1 MITKQSL
8 DFLSELQQNN
18 NRPWFE
24 ANKASYIK
32 TKKEV
37 EALVKKVESNLNKV
51 DNIEF
56 SKLYRIYRDVRFSK
70 NKLPYK
76 GFLGGYYRRFG
87 NDRRGSYTF
96 DIQPNGK
103 SIVGGG
109 FFGPNTDD
117 LLRIR
122 KEFEMDS
129 SYIER
134 ITADPTF
141 VDFFGELKGSA
152 LKTAPRGFDKN
163 HPNIKWL
170 RMKQFLAFRNF
181 SDDEIIHK
189 NFPDQMTESFIAIRP
204 FFDFMTD
211 VLTTDTN
218 GVSIL

>member
-1 MITKQSL
+1 MISKYSL
-8 DFLSELQQNN
+8 DFLTKLQLNN

-24 ANKASYIK
+24 AHKEDYLR
-32 TKKEV
+32 TKKDI
-37 EALVKKVESNLNKV
+37 EALVKKVEANLNKV

-76 GFLGGYYRRFG
+76 GYLGGYYRRFG

-96 DIQPNGK
+96 DISPNGE
-103 SIVGGG
+103 SVVGGG
-109 FFGPNTDD
+109 FFGPNADD

-129 SYIER
+129 SYIGKV
-134 ITADPTF
+134 TQDATF
-141 VDFFGELKGSA
+141 VEYFSELQGIS
-152 LKTAPRGFDKN
+152 LKTAPRGFEKD

-181 SDDEIIHK
+181 TDEEVTHK
-189 NFPDQMTESFIAIRP
+189 DFPDQMTETFIAIRP
-204 FFDFMTD
+204 FFDYMTD
-211 VLTTDTN
+211 ILTTDMN

>member
-1 MITKQSL
+1 MISKYSL
-8 DFLSELQQNN
+8 DFLSNLQANN

-24 ANKASYIK
+24 EHKNDYLR
-32 TKKEV
+32 TKKELEV
-37 EALVKKVESNLNKV
+37 LIKKVETNLNKV

-76 GFLGGYYRRFG
+76 DYLGGYYRRFG
-87 NDRRGSYTF
+87 HDRRGTYTF
-96 DIQPNGK
+96 DISPNGA
-103 SIVGGG
+103 SVVGGG

-122 KEFEMDS
+122 KEFEMDG
-129 SYIER
+129 SYIDK
-134 ITADPTF
+134 ITTEKAF
-141 VDFFGELKGSA
+141 VDSFGSLKGIS

-181 SDDEIIHK
+181 TDDEVTHK
-189 NFPDQMTESFIAIRP
+189 DFADQMTETFITLRP
-204 FFDFMTD
+204 FLDYMTD
-211 VLTTDTN
+211 ILTTDMN

>member
-1 MITKQSL
+1 MISKHSL
-8 DFLSELQQNN
+8 DFLSKLQINN
-18 NRPWFE
+18 DRTWFE
-24 ANKASYIK
+24 AHKEDYLK

-37 EALVKKVESNLNKV
+37 EALVKKVEANLNKV

-76 GFLGGYYRRFG
+76 GYLGGYYRRFG
-87 NDRRGSYTF
+87 KDRRGSYTF
-96 DIQPNGK
+96 DIRPNDQ

-109 FFGPNTDD
+109 FFGPSSDD

-122 KEFEMDS
+122 KEFEIDS
-129 SYIER
+129 TSIEK
-134 ITADPTF
+134 ITQEATF
-141 VDFFGELKGSA
+141 VDYFGALQGVS
-152 LKTAPRGFDKN
+152 LKTAPRGFEKD

-181 SDDEIIHK
+181 TDEEVTHK
-189 NFPDQMTESFIAIRP
+189 NFPDQMTETFLAIRP
-204 FFDFMTD
+204 FFDYMTD
-211 VLTTDTN
+211 VLTTDMN